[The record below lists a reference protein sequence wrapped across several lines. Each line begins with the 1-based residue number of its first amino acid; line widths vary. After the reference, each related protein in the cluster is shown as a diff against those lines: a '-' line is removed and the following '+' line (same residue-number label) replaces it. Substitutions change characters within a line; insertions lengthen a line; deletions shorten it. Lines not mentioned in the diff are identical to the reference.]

1 MIHPEQQANQ
11 DAEHLRLLSIFHTV
25 VAGLTAL
32 FACIFITHIVI
43 GITALRN
50 PGSFDTGPG
59 APPGPMFG
67 WMFLMAGTIAVLGG
81 WTMATLTFL
90 AGRYLKRRI
99 RYTFCLVV
107 AALNCMLMPFGT
119 VLGVFTLIV
128 LLRSGVKAMFQQ
140 PQAYPI
146 PRPMRETPA

>member
-1 MIHPEQQANQ
+1 MNYPGQQPNQ
-11 DAEHLRLLSIFHTV
+11 DTEHLRLLSIFHNV

-32 FACIFITHIVI
+32 FACMFIAHIVI
-43 GITALRN
+43 GISALRN
-50 PGSFDTGPG
+50 PGTFDTGPG
-59 APPGPMFG
+59 APPDAMFG

-99 RYTFCLVV
+99 RYTFCLVI

-119 VLGVFTLIV
+119 ILGIFTLIV
-128 LLRSGVKAMFQQ
+128 LMRPGVKAMFQQ

-146 PRPMRETPA
+146 PRPVRETPA